1 MFNIIQ
7 YRKTNN
13 DNLFKSIS
21 DIYNIHGL
29 QNYIPI
35 YKSIFNLSENNYN
48 KINLNTEYSLHDF
61 IDAQTA
67 CIAHVESSQVIPMP
81 VHIKFAAV
89 LDPFRYIMGKYSAHK
104 DIICNLPI
112 KITPSS
118 EVLPKVDA
126 PMNSSYTDSLFY
138 YLSTKLLEKYNFVHG
153 VKCYGSFMGIQNGF
167 KFKIN
172 DDLEYLSSCKYFV
185 KNSNKLFKVDDYSHI
200 LSDESSSTNSS
211 KKKDKLNIDNQ
222 FLSDEIEDVVEFSE
236 CNFDTVSPFTQND
249 IHEIKPDP
257 LQSSLEIEMEIFAP
271 DVDDIIT
278 DSSSNEEDS
287 CDDDSSDSSS
297 SDDESSEDGD
307 NNCKH
312 ENGDGCDHDNEK
324 TDDDDGDDVWED
336 ESGSGSDESDE
347 EDIFVT
353 LDKFPVTFICMEKCE
368 DTLDTLIERGY
379 FTTDEMWY
387 AMFMQIIMILI
398 VYQKAFSFTH
408 NDLHTNNIMYVYTD
422 QTHIKYIYNSVV
434 YRVPTYGKIFKII
447 DFGRS
452 IYKVNNVEICSDCYD
467 VSGDAHSQYNYEPY
481 VNVNKPIV
489 LPNPSFDLC
498 RLGTS
503 IFDYLINNPN
513 KNVDVIHLV
522 EEWCCDDNGK
532 NILYKTNGDERYPDF
547 KLYKMIARKVHNHK
561 PEDQLLRSCFRAFV
575 TKKTGKLTN
584 SINIDVIPS
593 FYTNNA
599 KI

>member
-13 DNLFKSIS
+13 DILFKSMS
-21 DIYNIHGL
+21 EIYDIHGV

-35 YKSIFNLSENNYN
+35 YKSIFNLTENNYN
-48 KINLNTEYSLHDF
+48 KINLNTEYSLYDF
-61 IDAQTA
+61 IDADTA
-67 CIAHVESSQVIPMP
+67 CVVEVQTSQVKPTP
-81 VHIKFAAV
+81 VHIKFAAI

-104 DIICNLPI
+104 DAICNLPI
-112 KITPSS
+112 KMTPSS
-118 EVLPKVDA
+118 DVLPKVDS

-138 YLSTKLLEKYNFVHG
+138 YLSTKLVENYNFVHG
-153 VKCYGSFMGIQNGF
+153 VKYYGSFVGLQNGF

-172 DDLEYLSSCKYFV
+172 DDLEYLSSCKYFI

-200 LSDESSSTNSS
+200 LSDECSSTKSS
-211 KKKDKLNIDNQ
+211 KKKDKINIDSQ
-222 FLSDEIEDVVEFSE
+222 FLSDELDGVVDFSE
-236 CNFDTVSPFTQND
+236 YNFDTITSPNQTEPELLD
-249 IHEIKPDP
+249 
-257 LQSSLEIEMEIFAP
+257 SSLEPETEIFAP
-271 DVDDIIT
+271 DINDID
-278 DSSSNEEDS
+278 DSS
-287 CDDDSSDSSS
+287 DDDSSDSSS
-297 SDDESSEDGD
+297 SSEENSEEETNCDEEVNNEDDV
-307 NNCKH
+307 
-312 ENGDGCDHDNEK
+312 
-324 TDDDDGDDVWED
+324 DDDDVWED
-336 ESGSGSDESDE
+336 ESECDSESDE

-368 DTLDTLIERGY
+368 GTLDTLIESGY

-387 AMFMQIIMILI
+387 AMFMQIIMMLI

-408 NDLHTNNIMYVYTD
+408 NDLHTNNIMFVYTD
-422 QTHIKYIYNSVV
+422 QTYIKYIYNGIV
-434 YRVPTYGKIFKII
+434 YRIPTYGKIFKII

-452 IYKVNNVEICSDCYD
+452 IYKVNNVELCSDCYD

-489 LPNPSFDLC
+489 PPNPSFDLC

-503 IFDYLINNPN
+503 IFDYLINTPN

-547 KLYKMIARKVHNHK
+547 KLYKMIARKVHNHT
-561 PEDQLLRSCFRAFV
+561 PENQLSRSCFHAFV
-575 TKKTGKLTN
+575 AKKPGKMTN
-584 SINIDVIPS
+584 SINIDSIPS
-593 FYTNNA
+593 FFTNN
-599 KI
+599 IVV